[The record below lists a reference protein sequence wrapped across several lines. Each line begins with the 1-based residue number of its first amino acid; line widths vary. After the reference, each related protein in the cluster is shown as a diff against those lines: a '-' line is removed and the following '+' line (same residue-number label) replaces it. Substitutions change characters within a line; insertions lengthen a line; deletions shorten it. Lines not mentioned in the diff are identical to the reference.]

1 MAKTRTY
8 QCPGCGVLYPTRKD
22 PTKYFTCPDPDCR
35 HRGLIS
41 RHSVATPMNVAQK
54 KRAKGKELA
63 TKAKNEEQ
71 APFTKDELL
80 GRTVMAQ
87 KPEEKTD
94 ETYECDDCDAKVVK
108 GQKHCPGC
116 GKELDWSK
124 VGS

>member
-1 MAKTRTY
+1 MALTRTY
-8 QCPGCGVLYPTRKD
+8 QCPGCGKLYPTKKD
-22 PTKYFTCPDPDCR
+22 PTKYFICPECG

-41 RHSVATPMNVAQK
+41 KHSVATPMNVAQK

-63 TKAKNEEQ
+63 TKADQKPQ
-71 APFTKDELL
+71 APFSKEELL
-80 GRTVMAQ
+80 GRTEVAQ

-94 ETYECDDCDAKVVK
+94 ETTYECDSCGAKVAK
-108 GQKHCPGC
+108 GQKFCPGC